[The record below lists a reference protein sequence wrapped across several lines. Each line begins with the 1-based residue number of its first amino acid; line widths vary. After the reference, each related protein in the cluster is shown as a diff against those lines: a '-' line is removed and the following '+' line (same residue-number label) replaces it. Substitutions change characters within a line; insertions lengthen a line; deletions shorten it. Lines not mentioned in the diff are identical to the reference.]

1 MKDYSKYFVG
11 FSDKATDIIRD
22 LMKEELMKLMEDNNN
37 RKVIEDYLYLTNNLA
52 EMDFRLNP
60 NYILSVV
67 NQIGIDKGYTFAKV
81 KWSNLCWAYLSLPK
95 VSVKEYKY
103 ALIKSPL

>member
-37 RKVIEDYLYLTNNLA
+37 RKVIEDHLYLTNNLA
-52 EMDFRLNP
+52 EMDFVS
-60 NYILSVV
+60 I
-67 NQIGIDKGYTFAKV
+67 QITY
-81 KWSNLCWAYLSLPK
+81 SR
-95 VSVKEYKY
+95 
-103 ALIKSPL
+103 